1 VIDPAPGDLQ
11 VSEDA
16 PVDWGGGSG
25 SPEPA
30 APAEDAAKRP
40 DPAPPDVDVAAGAP
54 TDWSGGLTEAAP
66 AADAGPSADPLLEV
80 DGVIEAVGGDGK
92 LPPDRPLDDDDW
104 LPPPARELEPVVA
117 ALPGVL
123 VGRELVKQIN
133 LYEGQEVKIISPLG
147 QNTIVGQTP
156 YIKPYRV
163 AGSFYTG
170 MYEYDLKRVYVEL
183 GTLQDFLDLPDE
195 VTGIEIRVLDPEDTE
210 TITTA
215 LRGRLG
221 PGYTVQ
227 DWKELN
233 RSLFSALKLE
243 KIAMFLVLAII
254 ILVASFSIVG
264 NLIMVVVEKAREI
277 AVLKTLGASDV
288 GVTRIFIVQ
297 GFFIGLVGTTIGVAL
312 GLIACFLSDR
322 YGVGIPPDVY
332 YIDRLPIHVEP
343 MAVALVAAAGLVIS
357 VAATIYPA
365 QIAARLRPVQGLR
378 YE

>member
-1 VIDPAPGDLQ
+1 M
-11 VSEDA
+11 
-16 PVDWGGGSG
+16 
-25 SPEPA
+25 
-30 APAEDAAKRP
+30 
-40 DPAPPDVDVAAGAP
+40 
-54 TDWSGGLTEAAP
+54 
-66 AADAGPSADPLLEV
+66 
-80 DGVIEAVGGDGK
+80 
-92 LPPDRPLDDDDW
+92 
-104 LPPPARELEPVVA
+104 A

-123 VGRELVKQIN
+123 VGRELQKQIN
-133 LYEGQEVKIISPLG
+133 LYQGQEVKIISPLG

-163 AGSFYTG
+163 AGTFFTG

-183 GTLQDFLDLPDE
+183 GSLQDFLDLPDA
-195 VTGIEIRVLDPEDTE
+195 VTGIEIRVREPDDTE
-210 TITTA
+210 PILEE
-215 LRGRLG
+215 LRRLLG

-277 AVLKTLGASDV
+277 AVLKTLGASDS

-297 GFFIGLVGTTIGVAL
+297 GFFIGLVGTAIGFSL
-312 GLIACFLSDR
+312 GLTACLLGER
-322 YGVGIPPDVY
+322 YGISIPSEVY

-343 MAVALVAAAGLVIS
+343 VAVALVAAAGVLIS

-365 QIAARLRPVQGLR
+365 RIAARLRPVEGLR